1 MSYEMHRIF
10 CATPFEL
17 EEERLAFHAAVSRF
31 NESEAMPRNLL
42 FIPVTLPPNLAD
54 KRAYHNVLLENI
66 RDARY
71 FVQLL
76 EDSWGPPERNFERDY
91 AMARQYVEIGSH
103 KLRETVLL
111 FKKPLLPHRVEQE
124 IVQLKQQSQEK
135 GSLVEFASLE
145 ELEGILKGLMARWM
159 EGLPL
164 AQSAEA
170 GHSR

>member
-31 NESEAMPRNLL
+31 NEREAMPGNLL

-54 KRAYHNVLLENI
+54 KRAYHNVVLENI

-76 EDSWGPPERNFERDY
+76 EDSWGPPGRNFERDY
-91 AMARQYVEIGSH
+91 AMARQYAAGGAH
-103 KLRETVLL
+103 KIRETALL

-124 IVQLKQQSQEK
+124 IVQLKKQAEEE
-135 GSLVEFASLE
+135 GWMEEFAGIE
-145 ELEGILKGLMARWM
+145 EFQGILTRLMARWM
-159 EGLPL
+159 EGLRV
-164 AQSAEA
+164 AQSEA

>member
-31 NESEAMPRNLL
+31 NESAAMPRNLL

-76 EDSWGPPERNFERDY
+76 EDSWGPPGRNFEKDY
-91 AMARQYVEIGSH
+91 AMARQYVAGGSH
-103 KLRETVLL
+103 KIRETALL
-111 FKKPLLPHRVEQE
+111 FKKPLLAHRVEQE
-124 IVQLKQQSQEK
+124 IVQLKKQAEEE
-135 GSLVEFASLE
+135 GSLVEFTSLDE
-145 ELEGILKGLMARWM
+145 FQEILTRLMARWM

>member
-76 EDSWGPPERNFERDY
+76 EDSWGPPGRNFERDY
-91 AMARQYVEIGSH
+91 AMARQYVEGGAH
-103 KLRETVLL
+103 KIREIALI

-124 IVQLKQQSQEK
+124 IVELKKQAKAE
-135 GSLVEFASLE
+135 GSLVEFAGVE
-145 ELEGILKGLMARWM
+145 EFQEILTRLMARWM
-159 EGLPL
+159 EALPL

-170 GHSR
+170 RHSR